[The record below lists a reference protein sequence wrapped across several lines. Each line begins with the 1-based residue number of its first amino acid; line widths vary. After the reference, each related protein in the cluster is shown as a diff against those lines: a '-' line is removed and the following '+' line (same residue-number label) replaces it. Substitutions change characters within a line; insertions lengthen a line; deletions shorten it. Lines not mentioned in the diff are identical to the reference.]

1 MVAALLTNDTSSSRR
16 QNFLLRMAE
25 YNFTA
30 VHRKGE
36 LNRNADFFSRWA
48 RYKEYEDQQKAIPP
62 VINMIIRDEVQ
73 WWKAR
78 KRCQQPG
85 ADQAAPGTGDDHG
98 RVALAPVTSETLTS
112 ETLAQVNAIL
122 ATTGIAPMLSEQE
135 RTADDSGLHEI
146 PLPNTL
152 ETNKIRATIVAEQRK
167 DPFLWMIIQK
177 LLAKEA
183 ILETMQQNEQQHHE
197 QQSRDST
204 GLEEDSNLRQ
214 SIELEQARAVAAPNN
229 VIGESAMQE
238 DKADDTMQSASN
250 SASARVSNTL
260 TASNT
265 ASASTGNDHSCA
277 TITVNGFAMNILRAR
292 RMAHYQ
298 GAEMHAIEADAT
310 ESKESADDDAISRGE
325 TTDEDEDPKDAT
337 LSKQHAKMMSKMARD

>member
-1 MVAALLTNDTSSSRR
+1 
-16 QNFLLRMAE
+16 
-25 YNFTA
+25 
-30 VHRKGE
+30 
-36 LNRNADFFSRWA
+36 
-48 RYKEYEDQQKAIPP
+48 
-62 VINMIIRDEVQ
+62 MIIQDEVQ

-85 ADQAAPGTGDDHG
+85 ADQAAPGAGDDNG
-98 RVALAPVTSETLTS
+98 RVALAPVTSKTLTS

-135 RTADDSGLHEI
+135 RKADDSGLHEI

-152 ETNKIRATIVAEQRK
+152 ETKKIRATIVAEQRK

-183 ILETMQQNEQQHHE
+183 ILETMEQNEQQHHE

-204 GLEEDSNLRQ
+204 GLEEGSNLRQ
-214 SIELEQARAVAAPNN
+214 SIELEEARAVAAPNN

-238 DKADDTMQSASN
+238 DKADDTMQGAKEHARLPSGSSEFDSHVGYNNAMSTAGASASN

-260 TASNT
+260 TTSDT
-265 ASASTGNDHSCA
+265 ASASASNDHSCA
-277 TITVNGFAMNILRAR
+277 TIL
-292 RMAHYQ
+292 
-298 GAEMHAIEADAT
+298 
-310 ESKESADDDAISRGE
+310 
-325 TTDEDEDPKDAT
+325 
-337 LSKQHAKMMSKMARD
+337 